1 MEEVAAALNA
11 RGANDAGLGM
21 GLDLGVEFEII
32 EEVDGEPI
40 QDPPPPP
47 QQNGDN
53 ADAPD
58 LQDNAPEPPE
68 AELFEFRH
76 NISSAALA
84 STVVGAIF
92 MPSIAST
99 VGDLLKLALPFRFT
113 TKPLLQSRWRFG
125 GAEGSATGLLQEKWG
140 RSIVGGCL
148 FVVLKDMALLYCKWK
163 KARDFGKRRV
173 LNDERRRRQTN

>member
-1 MEEVAAALNA
+1 MEDIAAALNA
-11 RGANDAGLGM
+11 RGAGVGGLDM
-21 GLDLGVEFEII
+21 GFDLGVEFEII

-40 QDPPPPP
+40 QDPLEPP
-47 QQNGDN
+47 QRNEGN

-68 AELFEFRH
+68 PGLFEFRH

-84 STVVGAIF
+84 TTVVSAIF
-92 MPSIAST
+92 MPAVAST
-99 VGDLLKLALPFRFT
+99 IGDLLKLVLPRKFT
-113 TKPLLQSRWRFG
+113 TKPLLHARWPFG
-125 GAEGSATGLLQEKWG
+125 GVEGSATGLLQEKWG

-148 FVVLKDMALLYCKWK
+148 FVVLKDVAVLYCKWR

-173 LNDERRRRQTN
+173 LNNEKKRRQTS